1 MKKFL
6 GTIAVLAA
14 AVPIAAHAADLP
26 AAVPAYRAPV
36 YAPTIFTWTGFY
48 IGGNIGA
55 AWAQSEWTDSRF
67 GLDWGRTSDARF
79 IGGGQIGFN
88 YQFAGSSFVIGAEA
102 DFDWFGNN
110 NGNGVTVVGPLG
122 HSFNIVSNDTRIAT
136 LAARFGYGFERAL
149 FYGKAGAGWVGND
162 GFTITDLTTS
172 QSFIGSTSNTV
183 SGWLVG
189 AGIEY
194 AFTNN
199 WTVKL
204 EYDFLGL
211 PSRTFVLPGVVI
223 PALAGDSITGDHN
236 VQMVKL
242 GVNYLF
248 NWGGPV
254 VARY

>member
-1 MKKFL
+1 MNKAL
-6 GTIAVLAA
+6 IAGVAL
-14 AVPIAAHAADLP
+14 IALSTGVASAADLSVKAPP
-26 AAVPAYRAPV
+26 ALVYAPPV
-36 YAPTIFTWTGFY
+36 YAFTWTGFY

-55 AWAQSEWTDSRF
+55 AWAQSEWTDSLF
-67 GLDWGRTSDARF
+67 GLDWGRTSDGRF

-102 DFDWFGNN
+102 DFDWVGNH

-122 HSFNIVSNDTRIAT
+122 HGFNVVSNDTWITT
-136 LAARFGYGFERAL
+136 LAARLGFAADRAL
-149 FYGKAGAGWVGND
+149 FYGKFGGGWVGNN
-162 GFTITDLTTS
+162 GFTVTDLTTGGAFTS
-172 QSFIGSTSNTV
+172 SSNTA

-204 EYDFLGL
+204 EYDYLGL
-211 PSRTFVLPGVVI
+211 PGRTFVVTGTVI
-223 PALAGDSITGDHN
+223 PALAGDTITSNHN
-236 VQMVKL
+236 VQELKL

-248 NWGGPV
+248 NFGGPV